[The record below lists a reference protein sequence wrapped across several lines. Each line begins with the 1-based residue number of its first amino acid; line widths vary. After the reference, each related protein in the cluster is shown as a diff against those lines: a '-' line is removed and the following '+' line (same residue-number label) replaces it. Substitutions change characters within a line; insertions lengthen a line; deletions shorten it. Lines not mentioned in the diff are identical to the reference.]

1 MPNEFNSEIRDFR
14 NGDWYWID
22 REILR
27 RYGKKLKASGLAIYN
42 ILASYANLS
51 TQSCFPSQ
59 ATMAKIIGISKRTV
73 IRKIKLLK
81 NLGLIRVKK
90 WKGRCVYYLLKPKVT
105 KKTYRGDKRNKRE
118 VTTWRINKNNIIRIN
133 NKNNDGKNNFNYLKS
148 IRHLIKK
155 YVQKPSQNHRD

>member
-1 MPNEFNSEIRDFR
+1 MPNEFKSDIRDFR
-14 NGDWYWID
+14 NGNWYWID

-51 TQSCFPSQ
+51 TQSCFPTQ

-90 WKGRCVYYLLKPKVT
+90 RKDRCVYYLLEPTVT
-105 KKTYRGDKRNKRE
+105 KKTYRGDKRNTRE
-118 VTTWRINKNNIIRIN
+118 VTPWHINKNNITIIN
-133 NKNNDGKNNFNYLKS
+133 NKNNNDKKNFNNFKP
-148 IRHLIKK
+148 IRQLIKK
-155 YVQKPSQNHRD
+155 HAQKSSKNHRH

>member
-14 NGDWYWID
+14 KGDWYWID

-27 RYGKKLKASGLAIYN
+27 RYGKELKASGLAIYN

-51 TQSCFPSQ
+51 TQACFPTQ

-81 NLGLIRVKK
+81 SLDLIRVKK
-90 WKGRCVYYLLKPKVT
+90 RKGRCVYYLLEPKVT
-105 KKTYRGDKRNKRE
+105 KKTHRGDKRNTRE
-118 VTTWRINKNNIIRIN
+118 VTLWHINKNNITRIN
-133 NKNNDGKNNFNYLKS
+133 NKNNNDKKNFKP
-148 IRHLIKK
+148 IRYLIKK
-155 YVQKPSQNHRD
+155 YVQKPSKNHWD